1 MAASATVWL
10 LDSFRAEHRTAC
22 EEVLNQIWEKF
33 VRKMKTAAA
42 LGVTSVS
49 LILAGASGAAAADGP
64 ILSGNVL
71 QAPVNIPVDV
81 CGNTVSVVG
90 LLIHP
95 APVTCPPN
103 ENVQLALVPP
113 AAAGDDAVVPPA
125 PAGDGGLVPPVV
137 DDGGLV
143 PLPLM
148 P

>member
-1 MAASATVWL
+1 M
-10 LDSFRAEHRTAC
+10 
-22 EEVLNQIWEKF
+22 LNQIWEKF

-103 ENVQLALVPP
+103 ENVQLPLVPAP
-113 AAAGDDAVVPPA
+113 AAGDDVMPA

-137 DDGGLV
+137 VDDGGLV
-143 PLPLM
+143 PPLV